1 MELSIPG
8 YVSLLL
14 VGPGEGEVYAIQGR
28 IEHSGDGARFVGNK
42 GAIVPMELEWLERA
56 KAVTPELRGIF
67 GDASQAYIRLSVGNL
82 PGDFDDL
89 PSR

>member
-1 MELSIPG
+1 M
-8 YVSLLL
+8 
-14 VGPGEGEVYAIQGR
+14 
-28 IEHSGDGARFVGNK
+28 
-42 GAIVPMELEWLERA
+42 PMEPEWLERA